1 MNWNS
6 GFSALYEMKKVD
18 PVSWLDAGAFDL
30 TGGTVNRS
38 DDDLQESASIAMTQ
52 DPRECWIRIYL
63 KARQNGGSS
72 RVPVFTGLTSTPQRD
87 IDGIRESFQAVC
99 YSVLK
104 PAADV
109 LVPCG
114 YYVPAGAEGAR
125 VAAQLLRV
133 GPAPVTF
140 IDDGP
145 KLLEPIVAEE
155 TDTNLS
161 IAQQIVR
168 AIGWRIRIGGDG
180 SISIEPQASQV
191 SARFDTMDNDSIEL
205 KMTDAQDWYSVPNC
219 YRVSSG
225 DQYAVARDDDPDSPL
240 STVARQASRGG
251 TGEIWAGES
260 GVSLG
265 DNESLAEYAVRK
277 LKEAQAPARKVSYT
291 RRFNPDVTVGD
302 LVSLRYAANGID
314 GIFRVSRQ
322 TITLGYGAKTQ
333 EEVILT

>member
-6 GFSALYEMKKVD
+6 GFSALYELRKVD
-18 PVSWLDAGAFDL
+18 PVSWLDTERLDL
-30 TGGTVNRS
+30 TGGTVSRS
-38 DDDLQESASIAMTQ
+38 DDDLQESASITMTQ
-52 DPRECWIRIYL
+52 DPRECWVRIYL
-63 KARQNGGSS
+63 KARQTGGSA
-72 RVPVFTGLTSTPQRD
+72 RVPIFTGLTSTPQREV
-87 IDGIRESFQAVC
+87 DGVRESFQAVC

-104 PAADV
+104 PARDV
-109 LVPCG
+109 WVPLG

-140 IDDGP
+140 QDDGP

-161 IAQQIVR
+161 IAQEIVGS
-168 AIGWRIRIGGDG
+168 IGWRIRISGNG
-180 SISIEPQASQV
+180 SISIEPQASQI
-191 SARFDTMDNDSIEL
+191 SARFDTMDNDSIEP
-205 KMTDAQDWYSVPNC
+205 KITDGQDWYSVPNC

-225 DQYAVARDDDPDSPL
+225 GQYAVARDDDPDSAL
-240 STVARQASRGG
+240 STVSRKANRGG
-251 TGEIWAGES
+251 TGEIWTGES

-291 RRFNPDVTVGD
+291 RRFMPDVTVGD
-302 LVSLRYAANGID
+302 LVSLHYAANKID

-333 EEVILT
+333 EEVILK

>member
-6 GFSALYEMKKVD
+6 GFSALYEMKRVD
-18 PVSWLDAGAFDL
+18 PVSWLDAGSLDL
-30 TGGTVNRS
+30 TGGSVSRS
-38 DDDLQESASIAMTQ
+38 DDRLQESATIMMTE
-52 DPRECWIRIYL
+52 DPQECWIRIYL
-63 KARQNGGSS
+63 KAKQTGDSA
-72 RVPVFTGLTSTPQRD
+72 RVPIFTGLTSTPQRD
-87 IDGIRESFQAVC
+87 LDGIRESFQAVC

-155 TDTNLS
+155 SDTNLD
-161 IAQQIVR
+161 IAQEIIQ
-168 AIGWRIRIGGDG
+168 AIGWRICIKGDG
-180 SISIEPQASQV
+180 SISIEPQAAEV
-191 SARFDTMDNDSIEL
+191 AARFDPMENDSIEL
-205 KMTDAQDWYSVPNC
+205 KITDTQDWYSVPNC
-219 YRVSSG
+219 YRVSAG
-225 DQYAVARDDDPDSPL
+225 GQYAVARDDDPESRT
-240 STVARQASRGG
+240 STVSRKASRGG

-260 GVSLG
+260 SVSLG
-265 DNESLAEYAVRK
+265 DSESLAEYAMRR
-277 LKEAQAPARKVSYT
+277 LREAQAPARKVSYT
-291 RRFNPDVTVGD
+291 RRFHPDVTIGD
-302 LVSLRYAANGID
+302 LVSLHYAAHKID

-322 TITLGYGAKTQ
+322 TITLGYGCRTQ
-333 EEVILT
+333 EEVVEV